1 MTDLDFNM
9 GICVDNDMV
18 NLGGGGAWEGW
29 GRQRV
34 RFENALQSP
43 VGRQLSE
50 MSYPGDDF

>member
-43 VGRQLSE
+43 VGQLSE